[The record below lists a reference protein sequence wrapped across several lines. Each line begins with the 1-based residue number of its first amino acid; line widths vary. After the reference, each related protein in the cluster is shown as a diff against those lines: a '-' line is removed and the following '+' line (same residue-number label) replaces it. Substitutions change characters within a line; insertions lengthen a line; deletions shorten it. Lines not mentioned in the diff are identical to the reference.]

1 MKLHILLTTSL
12 LFCATFLST
21 AQEETPFKGNTSVTY
36 DEAIAQY
43 QRMAQTHQGTF
54 LMEYGK
60 TDVGRPLHLFVINK
74 GGDQDPNEFD
84 NSKSV
89 LFINNGIHPGEP
101 CGVDASL
108 KLAMNLLNG
117 GERYNKLLDS
127 TIVCIVPMYNVGGS
141 LNRGCC
147 VRANQNGPEEYGF
160 RGNARNLDLNRDFI
174 KADSR
179 NAQSFFRMFQD
190 MQPEVF
196 IDTHTSNGADYQYVM
211 TMIST
216 QPDKASEEIGSYI
229 RNEMSPALFATM
241 NERGWGMTPY
251 VFTLNKIPDNG
262 IKDFL
267 ETPRFSTGYAALFN
281 TIGFTSE
288 THMLKPFAQ
297 RVESTYQF
305 LLASLD
311 YMYAHNTEL
320 IQQKE
325 RADKAVA
332 DQKTFE
338 LNWELDTTSFR
349 KIPFNGFAA
358 TYEKSKVTSAD
369 RLKYDRSQPQTINIK
384 YYDTYQA
391 TETAAAPAFYVV
403 PQAWRE
409 VVDRLKWNGV
419 ELTQLKKDSIAQMR
433 VYYIDDYEAGRVYE
447 GHRYTKATVVR
458 EVVEEV
464 QLFKGDYLV
473 EVNQTANR
481 YIVETLEPKGV
492 DSFFSW
498 NFFDSVL
505 QQKEWYSD
513 YVFEDS
519 AAEMLENDPALKK
532 EFEQAKKEDKE
543 LADSPRAQLYWLYK
557 KSIFFEGTVNRYP
570 IFKSLN

>member
-1 MKLHILLTTSL
+1 MKLRILFTTTL
-12 LFCATFLST
+12 LFCATLFST
-21 AQEETPFKGNTSVTY
+21 AQDDTPFKGNTTVTY

-43 QRMAQTHQGTF
+43 QRMAQTHRGTY

-84 NSKSV
+84 KNKSV

-108 KLAMNLLNG
+108 KLARNLLAG

-127 TIVCIVPMYNVGGS
+127 TIVCIVPMYNVGGA

-174 KADSR
+174 KADSQ

-190 MQPEVF
+190 MSPEVF

-229 RNEMSPALFATM
+229 RNKMSPALFATM

-267 ETPRFSTGYAALFN
+267 ETPRYSTGYAALFN

-305 LLASLD
+305 LFATLD

-320 IQQKE
+320 IKQKA
-325 RADKAVA
+325 RADKAVSE
-332 DQKTFE
+332 QKEFE
-338 LNWELDTTSFR
+338 LNWELDTTVFR
-349 KIPFNGFAA
+349 EIPFNGFAA
-358 TYEKSKVTSAD
+358 TYEKSKVTSEN
-369 RLKYDRSQPQTINIK
+369 RLKYDRSQPQTISIR
-384 YYDTYQA
+384 YYDTYKA
-391 TETAAAPAFYVV
+391 TATAAAPNYYVV

-409 VVDRLKWNGV
+409 VVERLKWNGV
-419 ELTQLKKDSIAQMR
+419 EMTQIQHDTIVQMR
-433 VYYIDDYEAGRVYE
+433 VYYIDAFKAGSLYE
-447 GHRYTKATVVR
+447 GHRYTRVEDMR
-458 EVVEEV
+458 EVTEEV
-464 QLFKGDYLV
+464 QLFKGDYMV
-473 EVNQTANR
+473 KVNQESNR

-519 AAEMLENDPALKK
+519 AAEMLENDPVLKK
-532 EFEQAKKEDKE
+532 EFENAKKEDQE
-543 LADSPRAQLYWLYK
+543 LANSPRAQLYWLYK
-557 KSIFFEGTVNRYP
+557 RSIFYEGTVNRYP
-570 IFKSLN
+570 VFKSLN